1 MMRRL
6 QISLLRLFRDEQ
18 QIDSD
23 SKEVEI
29 EGRYLS
35 LSSNTHMCTIPQT
48 CLHTHTHTQTTN
60 THTHTTDS
68 IHEQAN
74 FFPENL
80 QAVQNYS
87 GILFEDSIM
96 TFCLG
101 LSII

>member
-48 CLHTHTHTQTTN
+48 CLHTHTLRLQ
-60 THTHTTDS
+60 THTTDS

-74 FFPENL
+74 FIPKNL